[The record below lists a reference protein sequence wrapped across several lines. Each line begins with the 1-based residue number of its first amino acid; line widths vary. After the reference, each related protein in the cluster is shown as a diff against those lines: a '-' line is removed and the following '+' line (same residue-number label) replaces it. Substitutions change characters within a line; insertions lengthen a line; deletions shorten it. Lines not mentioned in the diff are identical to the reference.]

1 MFHVIDDDLN
11 GALNGTADCSIRDDQ
26 FFNQMGQKETH
37 FLADDV
43 VQRVICFGI
52 RMNTLQKFK

>member
-11 GALNGTADCSIRDDQ
+11 GTLNGSADFSIRDDQ
-26 FFNQMGQKETH
+26 FFNQMGQQETH
-37 FLADDV
+37 FLADHV

-52 RMNTLQKFK
+52 RMNTLQKVK